1 MTLGLHVSTPKL
13 MSPPTS
19 LKNIPFSLGLRSV
32 RICVKQENREKQF
45 LKLKELLKSRDYSN
59 GVIEAALDRAREI
72 PHSTALKRILRK
84 P

>member
-32 RICVKQENREKQF
+32 RICVKNREKQF
-45 LKLKELLKSRDYSN
+45 LKLKKLLKSRDYSN